1 MAVQQKCIY
10 VSVAG
15 STNVGKSTFVNF
27 LVGSKISIVTPKP
40 QTTRYNLR
48 GIVNHKNTQII
59 LLDTPGLFAPSKP
72 FDEAL
77 LKSAFQ
83 GVREGEIILV
93 MIDARIGLRDKRLL
107 DLLASLDKRAILVIN
122 KIDLVR
128 NKEHLLQISEQANGL
143 FNFEQS
149 FMVSARTGDG
159 VLDVQQY
166 LIDVAP
172 QAHWL
177 YPPDHLTDATMRFT
191 AEEITREKLF
201 LQLRQELP
209 YYLSVKTDKW
219 QEEEKSVK
227 IYQTIYVAR
236 ESHKTIVVGKAG
248 RQIKSVGESAR
259 SEIKQLLEKAV
270 HLFLYVKVQQ
280 PDLQKKLI

>member
-1 MAVQQKCIY
+1 MQQKCIY

-15 STNVGKSTFVNF
+15 PTNAGKSTFINF

-59 LLDTPGLFAPSKP
+59 LLDTPGLFAPSRH
-72 FDEAL
+72 FDNML

-93 MIDARIGLRDKRLL
+93 MIDARVGLRDEKLL
-107 DLLASLDKRAILVIN
+107 ELLAGLDKRAILVIN

-128 NKEHLLQISEQANGL
+128 NKERLLQISEQANAL
-143 FNFEQS
+143 FNFEQT

-159 VLDVQQY
+159 ALDVRQY
-166 LIDVAP
+166 LIDIAP
-172 QAHWL
+172 QARWL

-209 YYLSVKTDKW
+209 YYLTVKTDKW

-227 IYQTIYVAR
+227 IHQTIYVAR
-236 ESHKTIVVGKAG
+236 KSHKTIVVGKGG
-248 RQIKSVGESAR
+248 RQIRSIGEDAR
-259 SEIKQLLEKAV
+259 SEIGQILEKTA
-270 HLFLYVKVQQ
+270 HLFLYVKVHCLE
-280 PDLQKKLI
+280 LQKELK